1 VVPSESSRG
10 QAAAPPEPARR
21 SKAQLTLLTAAGLL
35 PCLAACASGPAL
47 PECDLGATASA
58 NPDGY
63 QLGVGDQLRV
73 TVFRHEP
80 LSGEFTV
87 GAGGMVALPLVGAV
101 FADGLTARE
110 LEIAIEDQ
118 LREQDYLLDPDVSI
132 QLLTHRPFYV
142 VGEVAEPGVYEYVA
156 GMTLANAVALAGGY
170 TYRADRS
177 SVAIVHG
184 DCVRDVTA
192 VASVLPGD
200 IVRVPERF
208 F

>member
-1 VVPSESSRG
+1 MSDILDL
-10 QAAAPPEPARR
+10 PARDDAMR
-21 SKAQLTLLTAAGLL
+21 RLERRTVAHLAAGGTTDQ
-35 PCLAACASGPAL
+35 APAPML
-47 PECDLGATASA
+47 
-58 NPDGY
+58 
-63 QLGVGDQLRV
+63 
-73 TVFRHEP
+73 
-80 LSGEFTV
+80 V
-87 GAGGMVALPLVGAV
+87 GAGEYTDPVRFEAER
-101 FADGLTARE
+101 RE
-110 LEIAIEDQ
+110 LFGKQ
-118 LREQDYLLDPDVSI
+118 PLLAGLSC
-132 QLLTHRPFYV
+132 
-142 VGEVAEPGVYEYVA
+142 EVAEPGVYEYVA